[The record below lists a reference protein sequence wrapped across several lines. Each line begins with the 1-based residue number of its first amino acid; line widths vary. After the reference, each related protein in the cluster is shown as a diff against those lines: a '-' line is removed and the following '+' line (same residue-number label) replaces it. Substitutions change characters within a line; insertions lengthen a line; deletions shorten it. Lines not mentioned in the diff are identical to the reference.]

1 MKTFA
6 RFDIHVL
13 RQDNRF
19 ILLPIIY
26 RSYHIELFG
35 VSVSQSYLTP
45 CVNINIHPMKLS
57 DHGFV

>member
-13 RQDNRF
+13 RQDNGF
-19 ILLPIIY
+19 SLLPTIY
-26 RSYHIELFG
+26 LSYHIELFG

-45 CVNINIHPMKLS
+45 CANINIHLMK
-57 DHGFV
+57 